1 MLPNGATAAMLN
13 RSCGFRGSRIAAN
26 WQVSKRSGGRYEKTK
41 YTARRHGIAGIFII
55 HINTQAH
62 GCEPVQNETSSD
74 GSARKRIFSIGRPL
88 LIVNKNGAQVLMQ
101 VENLTPGNTYTV
113 WFVYFDNTDKCV
125 TPNHCAP
132 VDLTVPAGAPEGVFG
147 RMDSA
152 IAGPDGELTFQAT
165 LRDFKVS
172 AGSAVHLAL
181 FSHGPANTS
190 DLQERA
196 RQLLTPEN
204 PALGEPGLGL
214 GTQKG
219 FLVGAAMF
227 DISSCR

>member
-1 MLPNGATAAMLN
+1 MKQQTTQLLTTAALL
-13 RSCGFRGSRIAAN
+13 GFLLSASSSKLIAAN
-26 WQVSKRSGGRYEKTK
+26 RCKTEQVQDVAPINGSSVSGG
-41 YTARRHGIAGIFII
+41 ALLLVNSGG
-55 HINTQAH
+55 AH
-62 GCEPVQNETSSD
+62 
-74 GSARKRIFSIGRPL
+74 
-88 LIVNKNGAQVLMQ
+88 VLMHAR
-101 VENLTPGNTYTV
+101 NLTPGNTYTV
-113 WFVYFDNTDKCV
+113 WFVYFDDTAKCV

-132 VDLTVPAGAPEGVFG
+132 VDLTMPAGAPEGVFG

-165 LRDFKVS
+165 VRDFKVS

-181 FSHGPANTS
+181 FAHGPASTT

>member
-1 MLPNGATAAMLN
+1 MDRGSWPIHNFRNVQEDDMKKQSTRLVATAALL
-13 RSCGFRGSRIAAN
+13 GFLLSTTTPKLMAAN
-26 WQVSKRSGGRYEKTK
+26 RCKTKQVQAVEPLNGSSVSGG
-41 YTARRHGIAGIFII
+41 A
-55 HINTQAH
+55 
-62 GCEPVQNETSSD
+62 
-74 GSARKRIFSIGRPL
+74 L
-88 LIVNKNGAQVLMQ
+88 LVVNKGGAHVLMQ
-101 VENLTPGNTYTV
+101 AENLTPGNAYTV
-113 WFVYFDNTDKCV
+113 WFVYFDDASKCV

-132 VDLTVPAGAPEGVFG
+132 VDLTTPAGAPEGVFG
-147 RMDSA
+147 RMASA

-165 LRDFKVS
+165 LPDFEVS

-181 FSHGPANTS
+181 FSHGPANMT

>member
-1 MLPNGATAAMLN
+1 MKKQSIRLVATALL
-13 RSCGFRGSRIAAN
+13 GFLVSTSAPRLMAAN
-26 WQVSKRSGGRYEKTK
+26 QCKTKQVQGVVPQNGSSVSGG
-41 YTARRHGIAGIFII
+41 A
-55 HINTQAH
+55 
-62 GCEPVQNETSSD
+62 
-74 GSARKRIFSIGRPL
+74 L
-88 LIVNKNGAQVLMQ
+88 LILNKNGAQVLMQ
-101 VENLTPGNTYTV
+101 VENLTPGNAYTV
-113 WFVYFDNTDKCV
+113 WFVYFDDTSKCV

-132 VDLTVPAGAPEGVFG
+132 VDLTMPAGAPEGIFG

-165 LRDFKVS
+165 MRDFKVS

-181 FSHGPANTS
+181 FSHGPANTT

-204 PALGEPGLGL
+204 AALGEPGLGL
-214 GTQKG
+214 GPQKG

-227 DISSCR
+227 DIGSCR